1 MSSIRVAVGVIVN
14 QKNEICISLRQ
25 KGQHL
30 AGCWEFPGG
39 KIEADESVFQALKR
53 ELYEELGLDVLS
65 STPLTTINFEYPEKH
80 VCLEVHSVRQFS
92 GEAIGKEQQ
101 EVRWVLPLD
110 LPKYTFPEAN
120 KAIIDT
126 ILQVEEGLHSTR

>member
-14 QKNEICISLRQ
+14 QESEICISLRQ

-39 KIEADESVFQALKR
+39 KIESGESVFQALKR
-53 ELYEELGLDVLS
+53 ELHEELGLDVFS
-65 STPLTTINFEYPEKH
+65 ATPLITIKFEYPEKN
-80 VCLEVHSVRQFS
+80 VCLEVYTVTQFS

-101 EVRWVLPLD
+101 EIRWVLPRD
-110 LPKYTFPEAN
+110 LNKYTFPEAN
-120 KAIIDT
+120 KAIVDA
-126 ILQVEEGLHSTR
+126 ILQVEEGLHSTH